1 MYQAFY
7 KLHSKPF
14 QLTPD
19 PAMLFPSKG
28 HKRAMS
34 YLLYGLEQGEGFV
47 MITGAVGTGKTL
59 LIQKLFEEL
68 THRRIAIASI
78 ASANL
83 DGEDILPAVASA
95 FALSY
100 EGRSKQALLEE
111 VKQHLITLRG
121 RHSHALLVVDEAQTL
136 TAAAL
141 EMLRILSN
149 FEVGGHA
156 LLQVFLIGQ
165 AELRRTI
172 ITHRLEQLR
181 QRIIASHRLEPMGAE
196 ECRDYI
202 LHRLRAVGWNNDP
215 ELAPGLF
222 AGVYLAGRGIPRK
235 VNLIMDRLLLHGY
248 LEELHTLNQAALT
261 VVLDELHEEMADV
274 PATLEAPMTPQ
285 SMAPQS
291 VPAPGAPSQNGTS
304 QNGTSPG
311 PDPAFTAGTAG
322 RDAELIALDLKQRNN
337 IVLQLMHENIRLRG
351 MLQTKPSAATANDG
365 AMADKDKV
373 RHDRSRRKRK

>member
-7 KLHSKPF
+7 KLHGKPF

-68 THRRIAIASI
+68 ARRDIAMAGI

-95 FALSY
+95 FGLPY
-100 EGRSKQALLEE
+100 DGRSKEALLQDL
-111 VKQHLITLRG
+111 KSHLLALRD

-136 TAAAL
+136 TATAL

-149 FEVGGHA
+149 FEVKGHA
-156 LLQVFLIGQ
+156 LLQVFLVGQ

-172 ITHRLEQLR
+172 IDNRMEQLR
-181 QRIIASHRLEPMGAE
+181 QRIIASHKLEPMAAD
-196 ECRDYI
+196 ECREYI
-202 LHRLRAVGWNNDP
+202 LHRLRTVGWNNDP
-215 ELAPGLF
+215 ALAPKVF
-222 AGVYLAGRGIPRK
+222 SGVYEASRGIPRK

-248 LEELHTLNQAALT
+248 LEALHDLDQAALT

-274 PATLEAPMTPQ
+274 PTTLEAP
-285 SMAPQS
+285 APARS
-291 VPAPGAPSQNGTS
+291 E
-304 QNGTSPG
+304 
-311 PDPAFTAGTAG
+311 DPAGADVASELEAG
-322 RDAELIALDLKQRNN
+322 LIALDLRQRNN
-337 IVLQLMHENIRLRG
+337 ILLQLMHENMQLRG
-351 MLQTKPSAATANDG
+351 RLQSESPPTFVTDNTDAANA
-365 AMADKDKV
+365 
-373 RHDRSRRKRK
+373 RHGRSRRKRK

>member
-68 THRRIAIASI
+68 THRNIAIASI

-100 EGRSKQALLEE
+100 EGRSKEALLQD
-111 VKQHLITLRG
+111 VKQHLIALRE

-149 FEVGGHA
+149 FEVNGHA

-165 AELRRTI
+165 AELQRTI
-172 ITHRLEQLR
+172 ITHRMEQLR
-181 QRIIASHRLEPMGAE
+181 QRIIASHKLEPMGAE

-248 LEELHTLNQAALT
+248 LEELHSLGQAALT
-261 VVLDELHEEMADV
+261 VVIDELHEEMADV
-274 PATLEAPMTPQ
+274 PPTLEAPMTSQGMTAQ
-285 SMAPQS
+285 SMTSQS
-291 VPAPGAPSQNGTS
+291 ADPAVAAVAPG
-304 QNGTSPG
+304 
-311 PDPAFTAGTAG
+311 
-322 RDAELIALDLKQRNN
+322 REAELIALDLKQRNN

-351 MLQTKPSAATANDG
+351 MLHATPAPAPAPASATDG
-365 AMADKDKV
+365 ARADNV
-373 RHDRSRRKRK
+373 RHGRSRRKRK

>member
-1 MYQAFY
+1 
-7 KLHSKPF
+7 
-14 QLTPD
+14 
-19 PAMLFPSKG
+19 
-28 HKRAMS
+28 
-34 YLLYGLEQGEGFV
+34 

-95 FALSY
+95 FALTY

-111 VKQHLITLRG
+111 LKQHLIALRG

-156 LLQVFLIGQ
+156 LLQVFLVGQ

-181 QRIIASHRLEPMGAE
+181 QRIIASHKLEPMGAE

-215 ELAPGLF
+215 ELEPGLF
-222 AGVYLAGRGIPRK
+222 AGVYMAGRGIPRK

-274 PATLEAPMTPQ
+274 PATLEAPMSSQ
-285 SMAPQS
+285 SMTSPTAS
-291 VPAPGAPSQNGTS
+291 FEGAPSQS
-304 QNGTSPG
+304 Q
-311 PDPAFTAGTAG
+311 DPAVAAAGAG
-322 RDAELIALDLKQRNN
+322 RDAELTALDLKQRNN

-351 MLQTKPSAATANDG
+351 MLQTRPSPVSATDDAVV
-365 AMADKDKV
+365 DKV
-373 RHDRSRRKRK
+373 RSGRSRRKHK

>member
-7 KLHSKPF
+7 KLQGKPF

-68 THRRIAIASI
+68 TQRNIAMAGI

-95 FALSY
+95 FKLPY
-100 EGRSKQALLEE
+100 EGRGKESLLQD
-111 VKQHLITLRG
+111 VKKHLTMLRE

-136 TAAAL
+136 TSTAL

-149 FEVGGHA
+149 LEVNGHA

-165 AELRRTI
+165 AELQRTI
-172 ITHRLEQLR
+172 IDHRMEQLR
-181 QRIIASHRLEPMGAE
+181 QRIIASHKLEPMGAE
-196 ECRDYI
+196 ECREYI
-202 LHRLRAVGWNNDP
+202 LHRLKAVGWNHDP
-215 ELAPGLF
+215 ELDPGIF
-222 AGVYLAGRGIPRK
+222 AGVYRAGRGIPRK

-248 LEELHTLNQAALT
+248 LEERHSLDEAALT
-261 VVLDELHEEMADV
+261 IVLDEWHEEMVDV
-274 PATLEAPMTPQ
+274 PQTLEA
-285 SMAPQS
+285 APNPS
-291 VPAPGAPSQNGTS
+291 RGEALTATAPTEREAQ
-304 QNGTSPG
+304 
-311 PDPAFTAGTAG
+311 FT
-322 RDAELIALDLKQRNN
+322 ELDLKQRNN
-337 IVLQLMHENIRLRG
+337 VLLQLMHENIQLRG
-351 MLQTKPSAATANDG
+351 QLKSQAAPATIAEN
-365 AMADKDKV
+365 AVSKSPQ
-373 RHDRSRRKRK
+373 RRFRRKRK